1 MLMVNTV
8 LIDYGTISTPFQRKF
23 LKVHLLFFQT
33 RALIGQNQLLQVVS
47 NISTSFHEIVMQKI
61 QLSLLNQ
68 LFYHN

>member
-1 MLMVNTV
+1 MVNTV
-8 LIDYGTISTPFQRKF
+8 LIDYGTISTPFQRNF

-47 NISTSFHEIVMQKI
+47 NISTSFHEIVVQKI